1 MNKKKLAKARNSS
14 LLDTDEDKEN
24 DTLNLIHW
32 KQVHRSHVEQIEQLL
47 ENLKVETQK
56 NTTQEE
62 YWTTEIDRCNGEGQ
76 LYLGKKSKL
85 TQFGDMCEDPQNAKY
100 NVQKEQDLQV
110 ENIFDFFI
118 SGSRLFGTV
127 WSSPLLKILSNEPI
141 GLL

>member
-110 ENIFDFFI
+110 ENIFDFFFHQDL
-118 SGSRLFGTV
+118 GFLGRY
-127 WSSPLLKILSNEPI
+127 
-141 GLL
+141 GLPFC

>member
-110 ENIFDFFI
+110 ENIFDFFFI
-118 SGSRLFGTV
+118 
-127 WSSPLLKILSNEPI
+127 KI
-141 GLL
+141 